1 MPNYATNPSN
11 VGKTTSDVGLMNP
24 YLEVGRPDEYGLF
37 GKRDY
42 QHDLQAAQYAA
53 ELQLMQYQ
61 NEFNSYGA
69 QAQRMREAGANPD
82 LLGVS
87 GESAA
92 GMQGVANPANV
103 NAETPAET
111 ALGITS
117 TVLSIFGGLADGTLS
132 AMHKIEDFDQKRLEG
147 FRKALGLAAPIGD
160 SIGSYMGH
168 IGDDIRPF
176 MNEVDT
182 FIKKAPRRYRSALR
196 TYVSRYG
203 LSNKYATGVSSGKT
217 EARLANARNV
227 ATALDPLT
235 QDTDADQLMKDLK
248 PLKEA
253 EFEVTKMLLEN
264 RKSEAEKM
272 SAYWINKDMGL
283 QAEMENSQARASK
296 GEADIQETIR
306 KGALKS
312 IDFLEKHMEQ
322 GKWWAST
329 ALSAIYASLQGANLL
344 PSISHGSSTQSRSNE
359 HGTIEN
365 HSSSWNFGF

>member
-1 MPNYATNPSN
+1 MPNYATNPTN

-24 YLEVGRPDEYGLF
+24 YLEVGRPGEYGLF

-61 NEFNSYGA
+61 NEYNSYGA

-92 GMQGVANPANV
+92 GMQGVANPANI

-111 ALGITS
+111 ALGLTS

-132 AMHKIEDFDQKRLEG
+132 AMHKIEDFDQKKMEG
-147 FRKALGLAAPIGD
+147 FRKTLGLVSPIGD
-160 SIGSYMGH
+160 SIGSYMGDV
-168 IGDDIRPF
+168 GDDISPY
-176 MNEVDT
+176 MGEVDT
-182 FIKKAPRRYRSALR
+182 FVKKAPRQYRHALR
-196 TYVSRYG
+196 TFLNRYG
-203 LSNKYATGVSSGKT
+203 ISNRYSTGVSKGRT
-217 EARLANARNV
+217 DARLANARDV
-227 ATALDPLT
+227 ETALDPRT
-235 QDTDADQLMKDLK
+235 QDTDAEQLIKDLE
-248 PLKEA
+248 PLKKA
-253 EFEVTKMLLEN
+253 EFEVAKKLLDN

-272 SAYWINKDMGL
+272 SSYWMNKDMGL

-296 GEADIQETIR
+296 GESDIQETIR

-312 IDFLEKHMEQ
+312 IEFLEKHMEE

-329 ALSAIYASLQGANLL
+329 ALSAIYASLQGADML
-344 PSISHGSSTQSRSNE
+344 PSISHSSSTQSGESER
-359 HGTIEN
+359 GTTEN